1 MLNHKRG
8 FVSSFLPLSKS
19 LTSVIFWQPADFSL
33 GIDAASAFVINKRLF
48 LAPDRTEYTPVTQ
61 NTSEESIN
69 GNGFIESDVA
79 LISRNKKPPQ
89 FSNFQKYGTLLVL
102 FAINMLN
109 YMDRFTI
116 VGVLAAVKSEF
127 QIDNKRAGLLQTAFM
142 IRFGNIW
149 RVARNIGQK
158 ICQLAS

>member
-1 MLNHKRG
+1 M
-8 FVSSFLPLSKS
+8 F
-19 LTSVIFWQPADFSL
+19 
-33 GIDAASAFVINKRLF
+33 F
-48 LAPDRTEYTPVTQ
+48 LAPDRTEYSPVTQ

-69 GNGFIESDVA
+69 GNGFVESDVA
-79 LISRNKKPPQ
+79 LISRNKKPTQ
-89 FSNFQKYGTLLVL
+89 FSNLQKYGTLLVL

-142 IRFGNIW
+142 IRFAN
-149 RVARNIGQK
+149 
-158 ICQLAS
+158 S